1 MASTTFYFVEDVA
14 VVSPHSLI
22 SDVCP
27 KTPVRAQGVAIL
39 RRARSR
45 SPVAAA
51 AVPRPDRDY
60 LGTPC
65 SQVHIIGAIDQHRRA
80 FAPVM

>member
-1 MASTTFYFVEDVA
+1 M
-14 VVSPHSLI
+14 VSPHSLI